1 MLPIAFSS
9 FTGCGFGRNFKFAT
23 QYFYNIFCSIVI
35 GFDIY
40 RIGEVI
46 SSGAKALVKGYHIGV
61 TTVLHLLKNVGIRLN
76 SQISANART
85 GNVAIIISGY
95 RKMVTDILEDRG
107 DKGVTGLFLMDK
119 ICLFSIDSADTA
131 IKRLENCIS
140 YIREAADQVPDIENG
155 NLGDPVTIE
164 MEEAQDSFK
173 RVL

>member
-1 MLPIAFSS
+1 MMEKGVMTMMTEKMTSITTDQNEIVSS
-9 FTGCGFGRNFKFAT
+9 IQKLSLKAGDVLM
-23 QYFYNIFCSIVI
+23 FYIKTDEYGTPMMNL
-35 GFDIY
+35 D
-40 RIGEVI
+40 
-46 SSGAKALVKGYHIGV
+46 
-61 TTVLHLLKNVGIRLN
+61 TVRQTVE
-76 SQISANART
+76 
-85 GNVAIIISGY
+85 
-95 RKMVTDILEDRG
+95 MVTDILEERG

-164 MEEAQDSFK
+164 MEEAQDPFK

>member
-1 MLPIAFSS
+1 MMAEKMTSITTDQNEIVSS
-9 FTGCGFGRNFKFAT
+9 IQKLSPKAGDVLMFYIKTDDDGFPMMDLDAVQQT
-23 QYFYNIFCSIVI
+23 AEMI
-35 GFDIY
+35 G
-40 RIGEVI
+40 
-46 SSGAKALVKGYHIGV
+46 
-61 TTVLHLLKNVGIRLN
+61 N
-76 SQISANART
+76 
-85 GNVAIIISGY
+85 
-95 RKMVTDILEDRG
+95 ILE

>member
-1 MLPIAFSS
+1 MTEKMTSIMTDQNEIVSS
-9 FTGCGFGRNFKFAT
+9 VQKLSPKAGDVLM
-23 QYFYNIFCSIVI
+23 FYIKTDEYGTPMMGLEAV
-35 GFDIY
+35 
-40 RIGEVI
+40 RQ
-46 SSGAKALVKGYHIGV
+46 
-61 TTVLHLLKNVGIRLN
+61 TVE
-76 SQISANART
+76 
-85 GNVAIIISGY
+85 
-95 RKMVTDILEDRG
+95 MVTDILEDRG

-119 ICLFSIDSADTA
+119 ICLFSIDDADTA

>member
-1 MLPIAFSS
+1 MEKGAIMMMTGKMTSITTDQNEIVSS
-9 FTGCGFGRNFKFAT
+9 IQKLSPKAGDVLM
-23 QYFYNIFCSIVI
+23 FYIKTDEYGTPMMGLEAVRQTAEMI
-35 GFDIY
+35 G
-40 RIGEVI
+40 
-46 SSGAKALVKGYHIGV
+46 
-61 TTVLHLLKNVGIRLN
+61 N
-76 SQISANART
+76 
-85 GNVAIIISGY
+85 
-95 RKMVTDILEDRG
+95 ILED
-107 DKGVTGLFLMDK
+107 KGVAGLLLMDK

>member
-1 MLPIAFSS
+1 MTMTEKITSIMTDQNEIVSS
-9 FTGCGFGRNFKFAT
+9 IQKLSPKAGDVLM
-23 QYFYNIFCSIVI
+23 FYIKTDEYGTPMMNL
-35 GFDIY
+35 D
-40 RIGEVI
+40 
-46 SSGAKALVKGYHIGV
+46 
-61 TTVLHLLKNVGIRLN
+61 TVRQTVE
-76 SQISANART
+76 
-85 GNVAIIISGY
+85 
-95 RKMVTDILEDRG
+95 MVTDILEDRG

-155 NLGDPVTIE
+155 NLGDPVTIK

>member
-1 MLPIAFSS
+1 MMAEKMTSITTDQNEIVSS
-9 FTGCGFGRNFKFAT
+9 IQKLSPKAGDVLM
-23 QYFYNIFCSIVI
+23 FYIKTDKYGAPMMDLEAVQQTAEMI
-35 GFDIY
+35 G
-40 RIGEVI
+40 
-46 SSGAKALVKGYHIGV
+46 
-61 TTVLHLLKNVGIRLN
+61 N
-76 SQISANART
+76 
-85 GNVAIIISGY
+85 
-95 RKMVTDILEDRG
+95 ILE

-164 MEEAQDSFK
+164 MEEAQDPFK

>member
-1 MLPIAFSS
+1 MTMTEKITSIMTDQNEIVSS
-9 FTGCGFGRNFKFAT
+9 IQKLSPKAGDVLM
-23 QYFYNIFCSIVI
+23 FYIKTDEYGTPMMNLEAVQQ
-35 GFDIY
+35 
-40 RIGEVI
+40 
-46 SSGAKALVKGYHIGV
+46 
-61 TTVLHLLKNVGIRLN
+61 TVE
-76 SQISANART
+76 
-85 GNVAIIISGY
+85 
-95 RKMVTDILEDRG
+95 MVTNILEDRG